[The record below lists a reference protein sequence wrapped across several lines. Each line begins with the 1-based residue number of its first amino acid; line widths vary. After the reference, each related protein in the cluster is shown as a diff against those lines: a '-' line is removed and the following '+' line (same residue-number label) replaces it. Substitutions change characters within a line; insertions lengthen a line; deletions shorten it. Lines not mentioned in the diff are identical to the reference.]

1 MLSSVVTDDI
11 NEDSYVALPQRRVE
25 ELLQGRN
32 RLLQSANLLL
42 MVIAGLLVWDTFLK
56 PTPKPAGRFQQTS
69 SPRTALDTKTGKL
82 CSTIDIPYKFQ
93 EAEVEGAGSFEVPD
107 SWDQTRIHAYLKRF
121 KAQDTD
127 AFRQPGKKLFRAE
140 FDDSSNVLPLCASL
154 E

>member
-1 MLSSVVTDDI
+1 MEHETR
-11 NEDSYVALPQRRVE
+11 NGESYVALPQRRVE

-82 CSTIDIPYKFQ
+82 CSTIDIPYRFK
-93 EAEVEGAGSFEVPD
+93 ETEVEGAGTFEVPEG
-107 SWDQTRIHAYLKRF
+107 WDQTRIQAYEKNF
-121 KAQDTD
+121 KADD
-127 AFRQPGKKLFRAE
+127 PKAFWQPGKKLFRGE
-140 FDDSSNVLPLCASL
+140 FDDSTNLLPSCASL

>member
-1 MLSSVVTDDI
+1 MYANSTSPLWSSLVEHETR
-11 NEDSYVALPQRRVE
+11 NGESYVALPQRRVE

-82 CSTIDIPYKFQ
+82 CSTIDIPYRFK
-93 EAEVEGAGSFEVPD
+93 ETEVEGAGTFEVPEG
-107 SWDQTRIHAYLKRF
+107 WDQTRIQAYEKNF
-121 KAQDTD
+121 KAD
-127 AFRQPGKKLFRAE
+127 RSEERRVGKECR
-140 FDDSSNVLPLCASL
+140 SRWSPYH
-154 E
+154 

>member
-1 MLSSVVTDDI
+1 MEHHTGDG
-11 NEDSYVALPQRRVE
+11 DSYVVLPQRRVE

-82 CSTIDIPYKFQ
+82 CSTIDIPYRFQ
-93 EAEVEGAGSFEVPD
+93 EAQVEGAGTFEVPD
-107 SWDQTRIHAYLKRF
+107 SWDQTRIQSYLKNF
-121 KAQDTD
+121 KSEDPKE
-127 AFRQPGKKLFRAE
+127 FLQPGKKLFRGE
-140 FDDSSNVLPLCASL
+140 FDDSANLIPSCASPV
-154 E
+154 